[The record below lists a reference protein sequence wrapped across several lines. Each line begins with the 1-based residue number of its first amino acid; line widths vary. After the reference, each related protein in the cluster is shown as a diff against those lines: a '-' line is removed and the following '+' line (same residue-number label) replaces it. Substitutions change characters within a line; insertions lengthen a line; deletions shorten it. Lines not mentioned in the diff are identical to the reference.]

1 VSAPA
6 KDSLALATEAL
17 QRGLKQRD
25 GEGVRPPPRDLAE
38 ATARL
43 KESNDK
49 LAIEYR
55 PERPSKPPSA
65 PKQPVA
71 SVALS
76 RERAREIERIIQERA
91 LLSAFGVTP
100 AELAAFCSLAKKGAD
115 Q

>member
-17 QRGLKQRD
+17 QRGLKQYD
-25 GEGVRPPPRDLAE
+25 QGEGARPPPRDLAE

-49 LAIEYR
+49 LAVEH
-55 PERPSKPPSA
+55 RPSKPPSA
-65 PKQPVA
+65 PRQPVA